1 MNTFTDYLDK
11 ITIGENSALCHTTTN
26 NPNLDLFF
34 KLVRNIDENEL
45 FSLMNEIIITN
56 NCQYIVEL
64 FVLCFQSRNCR
75 GGKGERKLSYNILL
89 YLYHI
94 FPLTVKSIIHL
105 YKDYG
110 YWKDLINLLNFKKTF
125 NINEKELV
133 ETIITIYSTQLK
145 EDKIKMDINDKSISL
160 AAKWAPRENHHF
172 YKYNRNI
179 YNQLLLAIFPELN
192 YNDRYKSYRQ
202 LISSLNT
209 FLNTTEVA
217 MCNGNWSQINYS
229 NVPSLNLNK
238 WRKAHLNEL
247 LDNPTF
253 TSKSCKLGLKF
264 KFVPCTFN
272 ENINGNR
279 YPDNEDRVNARKHL
293 LETIR
298 NPKKSISGKQ
308 LMPHEIINVYL
319 KKNFISD
326 SEKELLQA
334 QWNSLK
340 STVISKGRKVIPLS
354 DVSGSMK
361 GLPMEVS
368 IALGILLS
376 EVTHD
381 AFKNRI
387 ITFHDNPKWIN
398 LSNCTSLEEKVHI
411 LKKSDWGGSTNIEK
425 VFDLIL
431 DIVKKNNLSSE
442 DIPDLVIFSDMQ
454 FNDAI
459 NNNNNT
465 PLQIVQDKF
474 KSNGFVCPRIIFWN
488 LRASIGFPTTENS
501 SNVIMLSGFSQS
513 LLKFI
518 LEDEIIS
525 APTPLDIYLSVI
537 NDKLYDPIRVILNDS
552 NEGILANYIF
562 TNE

>member
-1 MNTFTDYLDK
+1 
-11 ITIGENSALCHTTTN
+11 
-26 NPNLDLFF
+26 
-34 KLVRNIDENEL
+34 
-45 FSLMNEIIITN
+45 
-56 NCQYIVEL
+56 
-64 FVLCFQSRNCR
+64 
-75 GGKGERKLSYNILL
+75 
-89 YLYHI
+89 
-94 FPLTVKSIIHL
+94 
-105 YKDYG
+105 
-110 YWKDLINLLNFKKTF
+110 
-125 NINEKELV
+125 
-133 ETIITIYSTQLK
+133 
-145 EDKIKMDINDKSISL
+145 MDINDKSVSL

-172 YKYNRNI
+172 YKYNKNI
-179 YNQLLLAIFPELN
+179 YNQLLFAIFPELN
-192 YNDRYKSYRQ
+192 YNDRYKSYRK

-247 LDNPTF
+247 LDR
-253 TSKSCKLGLKF
+253 
-264 KFVPCTFN
+264 PCTFN

-279 YPDNEDRVNARKHL
+279 YPDNIDRVNARKHL

-308 LMPHEIINVYL
+308 LMPHEIINIYL
-319 KKNFISD
+319 NKNFISD

-334 QWNSLK
+334 QWDTLK
-340 STVISKGRKVIPLS
+340 STVISKGRNGRKVIPLS
-354 DVSGSMK
+354 DVSGSMR

-387 ITFHDNPKWIN
+387 ITFHNNPKWIN
-398 LSNCTSLEEKVHI
+398 LSNCNSLEEKVHI
-411 LKKSDWGGSTNIEK
+411 LENSDWGGSTNIEK

-431 DIVKKNNLSSE
+431 DVVKKNNLSSE

-454 FNDAI
+454 FNRAI
-459 NNNNNT
+459 NSNNNNT
-465 PLQIVQDKF
+465 HLQIVQDKF

-488 LRASIGFPTTENS
+488 LRDSIGFPTTENTN
-501 SNVIMLSGFSQS
+501 NVIMLSGFSQS

-518 LEDEIIS
+518 LENESIS
-525 APTPLDIYLSVI
+525 EPTPLDTYLSVI
-537 NDKLYDPIRVILNDS
+537 NDKQYDPIRIILNDS
-552 NEGILANYIF
+552 NEGILKNYVFI
-562 TNE
+562 NKIL